1 MSDNLIEHL
10 EQFFQE
16 WDLNDKEK
24 VEVKKVCNETAEN
37 FDGLYTIMKKMIEST
52 EFRENVIDI
61 IDQTF
66 DEKSDDNEKDT

>member
-1 MSDNLIEHL
+1 MSSDLIEHL
-10 EQFFQE
+10 TQFFQE
-16 WDLNDKEK
+16 WDLNEEEK
-24 VEVKKVCNETAEN
+24 LEVKKICNDTASN
-37 FDGLYTIMKKMIEST
+37 FDGLYTIMKNMIEST

>member
-1 MSDNLIEHL
+1 MSDDLIKHL
-10 EQFFQE
+10 ETFFQE
-16 WDLNDKEK
+16 WELNEAEQ
-24 VEVKKVCNETAEN
+24 VEVKKVCNETAKN
-37 FDGLYTIMKKMIEST
+37 FDGLYDIMKKMIEST

>member
-1 MSDNLIEHL
+1 
-10 EQFFQE
+10 
-16 WDLNDKEK
+16 
-24 VEVKKVCNETAEN
+24 
-37 FDGLYTIMKKMIEST
+37 MKKMIEST

>member
-16 WDLNDKEK
+16 WDLNDEEK
-24 VEVKKVCNETAEN
+24 IEVKKVCNETAEN

>member
-1 MSDNLIEHL
+1 MSDNLIKHL
-10 EQFFQE
+10 EEFFQE
-16 WDLNDKEK
+16 WELNEEEQ
-24 VEVKKVCNETAEN
+24 VEVKKVCNETAKN
-37 FDGLYTIMKKMIEST
+37 FDGLYDIMKKMIEST